1 MFLFML
7 LSKYIIVFLKSAL
20 KLSDLVYLN
29 IGVFFLDLLHCEQRM
44 WPIIYLLS
52 KPF

>member
-29 IGVFFLDLLHCEQRM
+29 IGVFFL
-44 WPIIYLLS
+44 IYCTVKRECGL
-52 KPF
+52 